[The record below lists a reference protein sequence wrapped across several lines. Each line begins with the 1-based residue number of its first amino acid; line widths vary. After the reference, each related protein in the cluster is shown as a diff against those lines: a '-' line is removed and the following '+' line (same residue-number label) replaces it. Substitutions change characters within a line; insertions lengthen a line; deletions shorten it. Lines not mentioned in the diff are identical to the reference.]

1 MLPFRPTCQ
10 CKRHKRNRFKPWVG
24 KISWR
29 RVRTEEP
36 GGLQSIRSQRIGHN
50 RSDLACMH
58 AISILSLIPRQ
69 ILKSRVIT
77 VLAKVCIDKAI
88 VFPVVMYGCESWT
101 IEKAERQRI
110 DAFELWCWR
119 RLLRVPWTARR
130 SNQAIPKEI
139 NPEYSLEELMLKL
152 QYSGHLMGR
161 TDSLEKTLTLGKI
174 EGWRRRGQQRT
185 KWLDDISD
193 LMDMNLS
200 TLRVLVMDR
209 EAWPG
214 AVHGVPKSQLQ
225 LSN

>member
-1 MLPFRPTCQ
+1 MLPFRLTCQ

-88 VFPVVMYGCESWT
+88 VFPVVTYGCGSWT
-101 IEKAERQRI
+101 IKKTESWRI
-110 DAFELWCWR
+110 DVFELWCW
-119 RLLRVPWTARR
+119 WTLEGPLD
-130 SNQAIPKEI
+130 SKEI
-139 NPEYSLEELMLKL
+139 QSVHPKGNQSWIFI
-152 QYSGHLMGR
+152 GR
-161 TDSLEKTLTLGKI
+161 TDAEAETPILWPPDAK
-174 EGWRRRGQQRT
+174 
-185 KWLDDISD
+185 KWLNGKDPDAEK
-193 LMDMNLS
+193 
-200 TLRVLVMDR
+200 DR
-209 EAWPG
+209 RQKKPAAWEEMIR
-214 AVHGVPKSQLQ
+214 
-225 LSN
+225 